1 MRNEH
6 TTIGAIFKKAA
17 IDGYTN
23 FETLNFSEIKIREAV
38 RRDAFTDA
46 EYEALY
52 QYMRSWV
59 KTEPQHL
66 KNSNMM
72 PLKKKQFM
80 RDAVLIAANSCMRVG
95 ELRQL
100 KWKHVEKIFKSG
112 NSFYAELHLPAEI
125 CKNRKSRKFV
135 TAGGE
140 YFNRIKTYSNFTDAD
155 DFVICNNDDGQQI
168 SKTEFYRLWNDLLD
182 TSGLDFGDRNITFYS
197 LRHFGI
203 TGALLAGKSAYEV
216 KNIAGTNM
224 QFIEDPL

>member
-1 MRNEH
+1 MFFQLE
-6 TTIGAIFKKAA
+6 GM
-17 IDGYTN
+17 
-23 FETLNFSEIKIREAV
+23 IR
-38 RRDAFTDA
+38 D
-46 EYEALY
+46 
-52 QYMRSWV
+52 
-59 KTEPQHL
+59 
-66 KNSNMM
+66 MM

-140 YFNRIKTYSNFTDAD
+140 YFNRIKTYSNFTGAD

-224 QFIEDPL
+224 QFIETHYEHMDMTKMLAQAKMRYRTNKDGFVERYERS